1 MKKIIFL
8 KFCFFFFS
16 LTAQEFIT
24 IQSTTSIRDSGF
36 YNYIQDKYQEES
48 STKLKVV
55 AVGTGQAIE
64 NAKKCDADLLFVH
77 HEPSEIKFVKN
88 GYGLYRKVIM
98 HNDFILVGPKNDPA
112 GIKIKKNT
120 LQEQLKQCILRCKH
134 LDDFQLLVEQ
144 FWLQLQTYTFL
155 KMRLR

>member
-64 NAKKCDADLLFVH
+64 NAKNIEQTVVT
-77 HEPSEIKFVKN
+77 I
-88 GYGLYRKVIM
+88 R
-98 HNDFILVGPKNDPA
+98 FIV
-112 GIKIKKNT
+112 
-120 LQEQLKQCILRCKH
+120 
-134 LDDFQLLVEQ
+134 
-144 FWLQLQTYTFL
+144 
-155 KMRLR
+155 